1 MNNIDLGYRLK
12 ELVVEVKGLTVEVQR
27 LTKKSGADGLWD
39 NADMIR
45 NWKVSARTLATWRA
59 EGLIGYVQLGSKIW
73 YPREARELF
82 LNSNFVKTKEGGIDD
97 GERS

>member
-27 LTKKSGADGLWD
+27 LAEKSNADELYD

-59 EGLIGYVQLGSKIW
+59 EGLIGFVQLGSKIW
-73 YPREARELF
+73 YPKEVREEF
-82 LNSNFVKTKEGGIDD
+82 LLKNLKNGG
-97 GERS
+97 E